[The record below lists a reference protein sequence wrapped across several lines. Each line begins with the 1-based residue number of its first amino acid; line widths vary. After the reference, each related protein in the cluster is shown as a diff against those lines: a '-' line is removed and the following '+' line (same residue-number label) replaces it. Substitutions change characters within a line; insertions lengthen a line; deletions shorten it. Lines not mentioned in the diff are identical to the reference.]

1 MTFEPKDSIIVI
13 TGGAN
18 GIGKALAIHLANLGA
33 KRIIV
38 VDIHKE
44 AAQYVVDNLLPPN
57 VGVAMKADC
66 CVEMDI
72 RNIINRVEFEYGPI
86 DAFFANAG
94 ILSTGGIH
102 VSNDEW
108 EHIWKINLMQ
118 SVYVCR
124 HLIPRFEQRRNGL
137 LVITASAAGLLNMP
151 GALPYAVTKHAAVAF
166 AEWISF
172 TYKPKG
178 IQVACLC
185 PQAVRTDMIRIGNGP
200 LGDTVDGGPAG
211 LDGVLEPDFVAKITL
226 DSIKQGKFLILPHE
240 KVQKHNVRKV
250 NDYERYLDN
259 MGKISSKFERFATAP
274 PSSRL

>member
-44 AAQYVVDNLLPPN
+44 AAQYVVDNILPPN
-57 VGVAMKADC
+57 VGVAIKADC
-66 CVEMDI
+66 SVEMDI

-86 DAFFANAG
+86 NAFFANAG

-108 EHIWKINLMQ
+108 ERIWKTNLMQ

-172 TYKPKG
+172 TYKSKG

-200 LGDTVDGGPAG
+200 LGDTVDAGPAG
-211 LDGVLEPDFVAKITL
+211 LDGVLEPDFVAKMTL

-240 KVQKHNVRKV
+240 KVQKHNMRKV

>member
-44 AAQYVVDNLLPPN
+44 AAQYVVDNILPPN
-57 VGVAMKADC
+57 VGVAIKADC
-66 CVEMDI
+66 SVEMDI

-86 DAFFANAG
+86 NAFFANAG

-108 EHIWKINLMQ
+108 ERIWKINLMQ

-172 TYKPKG
+172 TYKSKG

-200 LGDTVDGGPAG
+200 LGDTVDAGPAG
-211 LDGVLEPDFVAKITL
+211 LDGVLEPDFVAKMTL

-240 KVQKHNVRKV
+240 KVQKHNMRKV

>member
-108 EHIWKINLMQ
+108 ERIWKINLMQ

>member
-1 MTFEPKDSIIVI
+1 MKFEPKESIVVI

-18 GIGKALAIHLANLGA
+18 GIGKALAVHLANLGA
-33 KRIIV
+33 RRIIV
-38 VDIHKE
+38 VDIHPE
-44 AAQYVVDNLLPPN
+44 AAQSVVDNLLPPN
-57 VGVAMKADC
+57 VGVAIKADC
-66 CVEMDI
+66 SVEMDI
-72 RNIINRVEFEYGPI
+72 RNVINAVEFEYGPI

-94 ILSTGGIH
+94 ILSTGDIH

-108 EHIWKINLMQ
+108 DRIWNINLMQ

-124 HLIPRFEQRRNGL
+124 HLIPRFQQRKKGL
-137 LVITASAAGLLNMP
+137 LVITASAAGLLSMP
-151 GALPYAVTKHAAVAF
+151 GALPYAVTKHATVAL

-172 TYKPKG
+172 TYKSKG

-200 LGDTVDGGPAG
+200 LGDTADGGPAG
-211 LDGVLEPDFVAKITL
+211 LDGVLEPDFVAKVTL
-226 DSIKQGKFLILPHE
+226 DSIQEGKFLILPHE
-240 KVQKHNVRKV
+240 KVLKHMMRKV
-250 NDYERYLDN
+250 NAYDRYLDN